1 MQLPSLESLR
11 CFVEAARLLRFRE
24 AARAVAL
31 TPAAFGARIKQLE
44 EEVGAP
50 LFMRTTRVVTL
61 TEAGL
66 ALLPEATACL
76 EAAHRAM
83 RAARGET
90 GPRPIELVLG
100 TRHELGMSW
109 VLPQLLPLSKSLP
122 WLSLHLYFGS
132 GPDLLL
138 RVRTAE
144 IDCAITSSRFADPR
158 ISAVPI
164 HREDYALVASKKL
177 LRRRPLSKSEHAKHH
192 TLLDT
197 SPDLPLFSYFRDAA
211 GATSLRFDRVVRLGG
226 IGAIHA
232 RVLEQAGVAVLPVY
246 LIARDLKQ
254 GKLVRL
260 FPRVKLV
267 PDHFRMVFRTQDPR
281 RAFFEKLASEMARV
295 PLR

>member
-1 MQLPSLESLR
+1 MQLPSLDSLR

-44 EEVGAP
+44 EQVGTP
-50 LFMRTTRVVTL
+50 LFTRTTRVVTL

-66 ALLPEATACL
+66 ALLPHATAAL
-76 EAAHRAM
+76 VSADRAM
-83 RAARGET
+83 RSARGET
-90 GPRPIELVLG
+90 KPQPIELVLG

-109 VLPQLLPLSKSLP
+109 VLPQLLPLSKTLP

-132 GPDLLL
+132 GPDLLS

-158 ISAVPI
+158 LSAIPI
-164 HREDYALVASKKL
+164 HPENYAFVASKKL
-177 LRRRPLSKSEHAKHH
+177 LARLPFSKPEHAKQH

-197 SPDLPLFSYFRDAA
+197 SPDLPLFGYFRDASA
-211 GATSLRFDRVVRLGG
+211 AKLRFEHIVRLGG
-226 IGAIHA
+226 IEAIRS
-232 RVLEQAGVAVLPVY
+232 RVIEQAGVAVLPVY
-246 LIARDLKQ
+246 LIQRDLKQ

-260 FPRVKLV
+260 FPRVKLQ

-281 RAFFEKLASEMARV
+281 KAVFEKLAAQMARV